1 MNKLTLFLDKHRSW
15 STFIL
20 RIGIGV
26 VFLWFGIDK
35 FVHVSNWTG
44 WVPQWMEA
52 FIPMSLTNFMYVQGV
67 IESVVGLLLIIGYQM
82 RLASTV
88 AVITLL
94 GIELAMVGTG
104 QTEMMLRDAGL
115 LAASL
120 SLLLTGSKHMSI
132 DELIEK
138 RRTK

>member
-1 MNKLTLFLDKHRSW
+1 MNKFTAFLERHRDW
-15 STFIL
+15 STFIV
-20 RIGIGV
+20 RVGIGF

-44 WVPQWMEA
+44 WVPQWMESL
-52 FIPMSLTNFMYVQGV
+52 IPMSLITFMCVQGV
-67 IESVVGLLLIIGYQM
+67 VESLIGLLLIIGYQV
-82 RLASTV
+82 RIASLI

-104 QTEMMLRDAGL
+104 QTEMMLRDGAI

-120 SLLLTGSKHMSI
+120 SLVFTGS
-132 DELIEK
+132 DK
-138 RRTK
+138 RSVDGLLLKKKS